1 MANSNKLTNEEIR
14 DFAGHKDFKT
24 TATYYLFP
32 TETKKQRQS
41 AYEKAIIG
49 NLKCNHK
56 SIKNVTTCNQKNQ
69 AIKKQEACK
78 IKLPTIFS

>member
-1 MANSNKLTNEEIR
+1 MLKEFMLDMIAKN
-14 DFAGHKDFKT
+14 KT

-69 AIKKQEACK
+69 AIKKAGS
-78 IKLPTIFS
+78 L